1 MDIGKRLVALVLTF
15 CMSVSLCSCA
25 GKTQETTES
34 FETNEE
40 DFRESRPH
48 YCHFSKLGKYRLEL
62 GSLLGFDDCYC
73 LGEISSY
80 DYCIWNIYNG
90 DHEMIASSFGFG
102 YDRGPEYY
110 LFDIDSDGQKDIICN
125 CIYDA
130 DGACR
135 VFIFRNNNG
144 TVEIGTLD
152 EEKIADG
159 LGVEMYVLAYNV
171 YYYDDKKVIIF
182 DYMADDIQLMLDSDD
197 FIFKPFDPDH
207 SF

>member
-1 MDIGKRLVALVLTF
+1 MREQADYYADLMDIMLEKADLGKVGAVAIDGTSDSNTFNSGTGCQIWDASGNEKPAFYAVIGAPNRHKMGKAIEAGPALSEELKYTPETWAPYAAALQAAEALVD
-15 CMSVSLCSCA
+15 V
-25 GKTQETTES
+25 
-34 FETNEE
+34 
-40 DFRESRPH
+40 R
-48 YCHFSKLGKYRLEL
+48 
-62 GSLLGFDDCYC
+62 
-73 LGEISSY
+73 
-80 DYCIWNIYNG
+80 
-90 DHEMIASSFGFG
+90 
-102 YDRGPEYY
+102 
-110 LFDIDSDGQKDIICN
+110 
-125 CIYDA
+125 IYDA

-152 EEKIADG
+152 EEKIAEG